1 MELPCPSAILFG
13 GRLSRMHRTEGALI
27 LMLLLTNVYQMQ
39 LPRPLLSLTLLRKT
53 EVAFLKAHWSGWRK
67 EKEEKKG
74 EVRQQREKER
84 AKQDEPL
91 LKKKKKKIAPEEKKK
106 FAPEG
111 ARAWGL
117 VLSQLL
123 CVSYVISIFSV
134 GSFVGKRVLPC
145 RRILFSSVVSGG
157 CF

>member
-1 MELPCPSAILFG
+1 VVE
-13 GRLSRMHRTEGALI
+13 E
-27 LMLLLTNVYQMQ
+27 
-39 LPRPLLSLTLLRKT
+39 K
-53 EVAFLKAHWSGWRK
+53 KKKKRK
-67 EKEEKKG
+67 EKSGNKGKK
-74 EVRQQREKER
+74 KER

-91 LKKKKKKIAPEEKKK
+91 LKKKKKKIAPEEKKN